1 VDENFDQ
8 LQQQAQD
15 NLEFLQM
22 FPWLTLVIFTIPLV
36 FVARKRVYPNLLYV
50 LALFVPALITIGI
63 IFSPEL
69 LLPAIIV
76 DVLIFVIAAFDLFTI
91 PSPQS
96 LSAER
101 IHQKVASLAKTAG
114 ITFQITNH
122 SRRTM
127 KIMMVDDIPEQFE
140 VDIVKF
146 SSAIEP
152 EETLEFE
159 YTVTPTQRGKF
170 PMHCVHVRVRS
181 AFGFWMR
188 HLTLPVKTELHVY
201 PDLKQL
207 SHYALLARTN
217 RLALMGVRRTRKVGQ
232 DNEFERLR
240 EYTRDDHYKNI
251 NWRSSA
257 RHNKLIVKDYQTSQ
271 SQRVIFLVDCGR
283 MMTNESD
290 DMSFVDHALNSAL
303 MLSHVALSQGDS
315 VGLICFSDKVHCFV
329 PPRSGTGHMN
339 QLLHASFNQ
348 FPRMVESRYDE
359 AFLYLANRCNK
370 RAMVVLITNVVDEVN
385 SQQVVQYMQTV
396 SKRHLP
402 VSVMMRDYEI
412 FAEAEQ
418 TESLYNAAA
427 AAQILNWRHDVLN
440 TLSHQGVFSLDV
452 LPEDL
457 TAPLINQYLEVKARH
472 LL

>member
-1 VDENFDQ
+1 MEDNLEQ
-8 LQQQAQD
+8 IQQQAQE
-15 NLEFLQM
+15 NLEILQM
-22 FPWLTLVIFTIPLV
+22 FPWLTLVIFTLPLL
-36 FVARKRVYPNLLYV
+36 FVARKKVYPNLIYV
-50 LALFVPALITIGI
+50 VALFLPALVSFSI
-63 IFSPEL
+63 IISPNM
-69 LLPAIIV
+69 LLPAILL
-76 DVLIFVIAAFDLFTI
+76 DVCIFGIAGFDLFTI
-91 PSPQS
+91 PAESS

-101 IHQKVASLAKTAG
+101 IHQKVASLAKPAG
-114 ITFQITNH
+114 IKFKLTNNGKR
-122 SRRTM
+122 SLSVS
-127 KIMMVDDIPEQFE
+127 MVDDIPEEFE
-140 VDIVKF
+140 VDVAKF
-146 SSAIEP
+146 STRIAP
-152 EETLEFE
+152 EQTLEFE
-159 YTVTPTQRGKF
+159 YTVTPLQRGRF
-170 PMHCVHVRVRS
+170 PMDGIHVKVRS
-181 AFGFWMR
+181 FFGFWVR
-188 HLTLPVKTELHVY
+188 HLILPATSELHVY

-217 RLALMGVRRTRKVGQ
+217 RLALLGVRRTRKIGQ

-251 NWRSSA
+251 NWRASA
-257 RHNKLIVKDYQTSQ
+257 RHNKLIVKDYQASQ

-290 DMSFVDHALNSAL
+290 GMSFVDHALNSAL

-412 FAEAEQ
+412 YREVEQ
-418 TESLYNAAA
+418 TENLYNAAA

-440 TLSHQGVFSLDV
+440 TLSHQGVFALDV
-452 LPEDL
+452 LPEEL
-457 TAPLINQYLEVKARH
+457 TAPLINQYLEIKARH